1 MNTKLATAQIRVK
14 IGLLLFR
21 TATNLDCLSKITA
34 HSTSF
39 QETLIITGFVK

>member
-14 IGLLLFR
+14 NWTAIIQ